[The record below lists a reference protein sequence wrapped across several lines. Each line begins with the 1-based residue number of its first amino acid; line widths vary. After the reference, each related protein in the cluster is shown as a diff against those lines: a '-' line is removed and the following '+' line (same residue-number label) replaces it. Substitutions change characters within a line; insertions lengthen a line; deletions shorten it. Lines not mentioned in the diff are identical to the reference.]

1 MTFNIKII
9 QLSLVSIGV
18 ILILITYFLYPQIK
32 KEEKISVVESDI
44 LIEENE
50 VVLDGKK
57 GSLFE
62 NVEYK
67 GFYNID
73 NSFSV
78 KSENAHIFDEEP
90 DLVYMK
96 EMHVTLYMND
106 GRIIVITSDEGV
118 YNKVSYNCFFKNN
131 VKATDGETELL
142 SDNLDLLAN
151 EDYASV
157 YNNVVLSS
165 NKGTMVAD
173 KVDYNFETELYD
185 ITMFDDKPV
194 KIKLIK

>member
-32 KEEKISVVESDI
+32 KEEKISVVESDK

-73 NSFSV
+73 NSLVVIHGIKDRKEKDKWMIDWFEETKFILELNNFV
-78 KSENAHIFDEEP
+78 ALASEYRN
-90 DLVYMK
+90 LMK
-96 EMHVTLYMND
+96 
-106 GRIIVITSDEGV
+106 
-118 YNKVSYNCFFKNN
+118 NKIS
-131 VKATDGETELL
+131 L
-142 SDNLDLLAN
+142 
-151 EDYASV
+151 
-157 YNNVVLSS
+157 
-165 NKGTMVAD
+165 
-173 KVDYNFETELYD
+173 
-185 ITMFDDKPV
+185 
-194 KIKLIK
+194 